1 LPGAGVSAKQTPA
14 SRGLKNFSAV
24 TGGMM
29 DEHGTPEYSTASGND
44 YAQHEEMYVD
54 FLKLVKWI
62 MITIAAILIFMW
74 IFLA

>member
-1 LPGAGVSAKQTPA
+1 MA
-14 SRGLKNFSAV
+14 
-24 TGGMM
+24 
-29 DEHGTPEYSTASGND
+29 EHGTPQYSTASGND
-44 YAQHEEMYVD
+44 YAQHEDMYVD